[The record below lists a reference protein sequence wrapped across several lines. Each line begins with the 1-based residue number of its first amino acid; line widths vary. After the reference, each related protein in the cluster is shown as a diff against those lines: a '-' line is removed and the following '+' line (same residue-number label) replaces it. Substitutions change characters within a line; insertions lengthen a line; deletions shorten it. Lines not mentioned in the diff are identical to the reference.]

1 MGGIGKTQIALKFTE
16 ETIKQYTHIFWVDA
30 TDKETISAS
39 LKGISS
45 IPEAKNDAVAENVES
60 VLNWIGS
67 L

>member
-16 ETIKQYTHIFWVDA
+16 EVSKQYSHIFWVDA
-30 TDKETISAS
+30 TGEDTTSAS

-45 IPEAKNDAVAENVES
+45 IPEARKASVDETTES
-60 VLNWIGS
+60 VLYWIGS